1 MTCAKQIFDQI
12 TQNQFASI
20 LQKAAEAGLPLAGNA
35 GQASKSGFTVAW
47 QYDPV
52 GQVLEIQCLDAPFLV
67 PCSMINGKIHDLVD
81 GCAPPA
87 NTSST

>member
-1 MTCAKQIFDQI
+1 MACAKQIFDHI
-12 TQNQFASI
+12 NQDHFASI
-20 LQKAAEAGLPLAGNA
+20 LQKAVEVGLPLTGNA

-67 PCSMINGKIHDLVD
+67 PCSMINGTIHDLVD
-81 GCAPPA
+81 ECAPPA
-87 NTSST
+87 STSST